1 MSFGKAASSPSIRTA
16 ARPHRSERAGSN
28 AHAQRRQGTLFAG
41 LAARRHAGRE
51 GVLTAAHFDK
61 LPSNKRLPRLRG
73 QTRREHHHVRCSLR
87 ARCGE
92 RAHTHTTR
100 RVRSPH
106 CRTRASPQWRTDCC
120 SACRRRPA
128 AAPSCPVRRAR
139 ARLPLPPRS
148 GRVRRGSLA
157 AGAPG
162 AHTPARAH
170 ARVTAHAPQL
180 PYRPLTLRV
189 PPVPPAL
196 VPRPSLTRRNTHPCG
211 SACVFVGWPRTKS
224 GSRPAL
230 RGR

>member
-92 RAHTHTTR
+92 RAHTHTR
-100 RVRSPH
+100 RAGSGA
-106 CRTRASPQWRTDCC
+106 RTAGPEQAHNGARTAAARAGDAPQP
-120 SACRRRPA
+120 RPA
-128 AAPSCPVRRAR
+128 APSAVLVLGSRSLRAQAESAGDPWLRARQARTRPPARTPASRHTPPSCLTARSHSASPPSRRR
-139 ARLPLPPRS
+139 WCPDPP
-148 GRVRRGSLA
+148 
-157 AGAPG
+157 
-162 AHTPARAH
+162 
-170 ARVTAHAPQL
+170 
-180 PYRPLTLRV
+180 
-189 PPVPPAL
+189 
-196 VPRPSLTRRNTHPCG
+196 
-211 SACVFVGWPRTKS
+211 
-224 GSRPAL
+224 
-230 RGR
+230 